1 MNANPQ
7 LTNQH
12 IGRVIPVHWNFTAMK
27 ITPLMLFCSAAILF
41 SGCASSSSARSKW
54 EYTVVG
60 AATPNKEQM
69 INQLG
74 KDGWQLVDTD
84 PLKGYLFR
92 RAKK

>member
-1 MNANPQ
+1 
-7 LTNQH
+7 
-12 IGRVIPVHWNFTAMK
+12 MK
-27 ITPLMLFCSAAILF
+27 IAPLMLLCCAAILF

-60 AATPNKEQM
+60 PGTPNKEQM

-92 RAKK
+92 RAKQ